1 MFRNAKAF
9 KCRKERVRIKN
20 MVFNV
25 LVIGRGH
32 PRLLMLVE
40 CVRFADVP
48 NYKSVSVI
56 LPRFKKWLV

>member
-1 MFRNAKAF
+1 MLKLSNAGKREF
-9 KCRKERVRIKN
+9 VLKIWF
-20 MVFNV
+20 FNV

-48 NYKSVSVI
+48 NYKSVLVI
-56 LPRFKKWLV
+56 LPRFKK